1 MRPDEGTRLKAF
13 VVPADASADRPALA
27 ALLDAWSREVLSAAE
42 RPVSLT
48 LGESLPVG
56 SNGKPRDWMISD

>member
-1 MRPDEGTRLKAF
+1 M
-13 VVPADASADRPALA
+13 VPADASADRPALA

-56 SNGKPRDWMISD
+56 SNGKPRDWMIVD